1 MNTDKKSE
9 ISEAVAAATN
19 ELIEQLKQGKS
30 EALTQYL
37 EAMGRFRSYSFQN
50 VLLIATQFPTATRV
64 AGFNTWK
71 SVGRNVR
78 KGEKGI
84 RILAPMI
91 SRKKE
96 ADSSV
101 SIAESKGDS
110 EKTLVLRGFRFVHVF
125 DQSQTDGADIEC
137 PVGRVEG
144 EASVFLQRL
153 ISYVDGL
160 GIALEYQA
168 DMAAD
173 GLSYGGKIV
182 LKSGL
187 SDAET
192 LSVLAHETAHE
203 LLHKKEKRAGTTKT
217 RRETEAEAV
226 AYVVCVGLG
235 LKTNRAAV
243 DYIQL
248 YNGDAELLMGSLAD
262 VQQVASS
269 ILKAIADGSKT
280 SAASMPENERME
292 LPLAA

>member
-1 MNTDKKSE
+1 MTTERKTE

-30 EALTQYL
+30 ETLTQYL
-37 EAMGRFRSYSFQN
+37 ETMGKFRNYSFQN
-50 VLLIATQFPTATRV
+50 VLLIYRQRPTATRV

-71 SVGRNVR
+71 SLGRNVR

-91 SRKKE
+91 YRKKDTTTPASE
-96 ADSSV
+96 TGNSAG
-101 SIAESKGDS
+101 AEKGPS
-110 EKTLVLRGFRFVHVF
+110 LHGFRFVYVF
-125 DQSQTDGADIEC
+125 DQSQSDGPALEC
-137 PVGRVEG
+137 PIARVEG
-144 EASVFLQRL
+144 EATVFLQRL
-153 ISYVDGL
+153 VRHVEGL
-160 GIALEYQA
+160 GITLEYQSE
-168 DMAAD
+168 MEAD

-203 LLHKKEKRAGTTKT
+203 MLHKRENRAGITKT

-226 AYVVCVGLG
+226 AFVVSASLG

-248 YNGDAELLMGSLAD
+248 YNGDAELLMTSLAD
-262 VQQVASS
+262 VQKVASS
-269 ILKAIADGSKT
+269 ILKAIEDAPEA
-280 SAASMPENERME
+280 SAVSEAETERLE